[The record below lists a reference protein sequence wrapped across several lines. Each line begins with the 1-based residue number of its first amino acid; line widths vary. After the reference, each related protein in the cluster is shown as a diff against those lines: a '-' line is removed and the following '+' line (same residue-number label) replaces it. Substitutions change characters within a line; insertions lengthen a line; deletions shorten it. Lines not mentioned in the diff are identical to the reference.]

1 MREPR
6 EPRSIID
13 AAEKAAAAGDF
24 ASAEQ
29 LLREAALLQE
39 ERFGAVHPDLA
50 NTFNNLGIVCEITGN
65 PTDAERYFQRACTI
79 ATMVLPADHPFVVTS
94 RKNLQDFC
102 EARGKPAELPT
113 LPDSVAVAEETPAT
127 AGVKPPPEPPAA
139 VQVKPARESSWPA
152 APQGVE
158 APARPR
164 SVRPLVIGA
173 IGLAALLIVVLAA
186 TRPWGSTDGAA
197 PSPAVAIDPPRESPA
212 PDVERPRVVS
222 APPRAPIEP
231 IRAHCDRVGP
241 SQRARCERQR
251 DHAGIDKSR
260 AADGGESAAMRHA
273 RRLALQ
279 AVGRSG
285 WSRPAVFL
293 HAGQVS
299 SRHDSPAS
307 VVSREPAATV
317 RPAPHSGQSNR
328 RLPHVQPPDNAER
341 PRRQLASRA
350 QGRGRRAA
358 ARGAFL
364 RSLSGSCLTGAELR
378 SPGGIL
384 RRRRAHRAAADRTR
398 RARCRARS
406 FAGRVR

>member
-39 ERFGAVHPDLA
+39 ERLGAVHPDLA
-50 NTFNNLGIVCEITGN
+50 NTLNNLGIVCEITGN
-65 PTDAERYFQRACTI
+65 PTDAERYFRRACTI

-113 LPDSVAVAEETPAT
+113 PPDSVAVAEEAPAT
-127 AGVKPPPEPPAA
+127 AGVEPPREALAA
-139 VQVKPARESSWPA
+139 FLVEPASESPRPA

-158 APARPR
+158 APARRR
-164 SVRPLVIGA
+164 SMRPLVIGA
-173 IGLAALLIVVLAA
+173 IGLAALLIAVLAA

-231 IRAHCDRVGP
+231 IVEPTATASAPVSEPAVSASAITPASTSPARPTVAKAQLCATLDGWLCKPSDDPVGP
-241 SQRARCERQR
+241 
-251 DHAGIDKSR
+251 GP
-260 AADGGESAAMRHA
+260 
-273 RRLALQ
+273 L
-279 AVGRSG
+279 
-285 WSRPAVFL
+285 FFYT
-293 HAGQVS
+293 QVKIP

-328 RLPHVQPPDNAER
+328 RLPHVQPPDNAGR

-378 SPGGIL
+378 
-384 RRRRAHRAAADRTR
+384 
-398 RARCRARS
+398 
-406 FAGRVR
+406 